1 MSEVRLTGQ
10 LICTDAHELAVVEEH
25 LPDHIA
31 RTRAELGCLASSVDQ
46 TREPLIWQVSERF
59 ADPAAFATHQERV
72 ASNERGQATAGI
84 ERRYSVDG
92 MPATDS

>member
-1 MSEVRLTGQ
+1 M
-10 LICTDAHELAVVEEH
+10 
-25 LPDHIA
+25 
-31 RTRAELGCLASSVDQ
+31 
-46 TREPLIWQVSERF
+46 SERF

-72 ASNERGQATAGI
+72 ASNERGLATAGI